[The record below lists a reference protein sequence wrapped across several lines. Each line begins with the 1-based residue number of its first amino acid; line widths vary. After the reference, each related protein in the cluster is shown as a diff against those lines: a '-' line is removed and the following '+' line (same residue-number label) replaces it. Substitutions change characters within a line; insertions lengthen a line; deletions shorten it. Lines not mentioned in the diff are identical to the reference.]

1 MIVSWRVAHTPSMYR
16 MKELDEAYEQC
27 RLIAKVQAK
36 NFYYAFMTLP
46 AKKRRAVYA
55 AYSFCRLCDD
65 AADEDFP
72 TDDKLKQL
80 EELRRDL
87 AGCYSGYPNGPVFT
101 ALADAADSFQIP
113 ECYFQDLI
121 SGVETDLTKNRYQ
134 DFDELRCYCYGVA
147 SAVGLICIH
156 IFGFSDD
163 QAKDHAIDLGLAMQL
178 TNVLRDV
185 KEDLERGRV
194 YLPLDEM
201 EEFGYSLAELQ
212 AGETNQAFR
221 GLMSFQASRAREHF
235 NRGFKLLP
243 LLSPRSRGCPAV
255 LGQLYSRILD
265 RIEAKDYNVFSGRI
279 SLSKRE
285 KYLVT
290 AQTWMRSLLPV
301 GQTLK

>member
-1 MIVSWRVAHTPSMYR
+1 MILSWSVAHTPSMYR

-27 RLIAKVQAK
+27 RLIAKAQAK

-65 AADEDFP
+65 AVDEDFP
-72 TDDKLKQL
+72 TDDKLKRL

-87 AGCYSGYPNGPVFT
+87 AGCYSGNPNGPVFI
-101 ALADAADSFQIP
+101 ALADAADSYQIP
-113 ECYFQDLI
+113 EGYFQDVI
-121 SGVETDLTKNRYQ
+121 SGVETDLTKTRYQ

-201 EEFGYSLAELQ
+201 EEFGYSLEELH
-212 AGETNQAFR
+212 AGVTNQAFR
-221 GLMSFQASRAREHF
+221 GLMSFQARRAREHF

-265 RIEAKDYNVFSGRI
+265 RIEAKDYNVFNGRI

-285 KYLVT
+285 KYLLT
-290 AQTWMRSLLPV
+290 AQTWMKSLLPV
-301 GQTLK
+301 GLTPK